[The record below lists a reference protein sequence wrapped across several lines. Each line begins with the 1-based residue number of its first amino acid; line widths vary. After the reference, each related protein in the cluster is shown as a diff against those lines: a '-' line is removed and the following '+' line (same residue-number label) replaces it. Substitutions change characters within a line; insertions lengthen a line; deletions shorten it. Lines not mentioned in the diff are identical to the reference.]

1 MENRRKAINCLL
13 VEENLETGY
22 HKYMMDI
29 KNVDGKIEV
38 NVPAYGVDMQDAL
51 QRIVRNEF
59 KQRVTKVY
67 QNKIQPALMVFM
79 VICWM
84 CSVLFSTINEKHPE
98 YAFYGSITMF
108 SIVLVS
114 VLYSFFK
121 HNFR

>member
-13 VEENLETGY
+13 VEENLDTGY

-59 KQRVTKVY
+59 KEKVHRVY
-67 QNKIQPALMVFM
+67 QNKIQPTLLILMV
-79 VICWM
+79 VCWM
-84 CSVLFSTINEKHPE
+84 CSVLFSTFTNQHPE

-114 VLYSFFK
+114 VLVSFFK
-121 HNFR
+121 HNFK

>member
-13 VEENLETGY
+13 VEENTKTGY
-22 HKYMMDI
+22 HKYMIDI

-38 NVPAYGVDMQDAL
+38 NVPAYGVDMKDAL
-51 QRIVRNEF
+51 QRVVRNEL
-59 KQRVTKVY
+59 KQKINKVY
-67 QNKIQPALMVFM
+67 QNKIQPALLILM

-84 CSVLFSTINEKHPE
+84 CSVLFSTINKEHPE

-114 VLYSFFK
+114 VLVSFFK
-121 HNFR
+121 HNFK

>member
-67 QNKIQPALMVFM
+67 HNKIQPALMVFM
-79 VICWM
+79 IICWM
-84 CSVLFSTINEKHPE
+84 CSVLFSTINEKYPE

-114 VLYSFFK
+114 VLFSFFK
-121 HNFR
+121 HNLR